1 MTQDSEDSPMN
12 STPVKPAKS
21 SKASSTRRRKELR
34 RRLPRPSGVLWL
46 QLRQKEVVYGAIA
59 CMLFVVLLT
68 AMLSWA
74 RTARH
79 PYVGELVHEPLVNLV
94 DFDVPDRQATDRARA
109 EARKASPLIFA
120 PKRAYLD
127 QVQAAIEGLPR
138 AVAESSS
145 IDDVNPE
152 LVKAFGL
159 DATNLPLVKKY
170 APTEGT
176 PNKDWTTWNQRF
188 IDALAT
194 EDPILSVQDFQA
206 FATTLN
212 KATVNQD
219 STEKPID
226 QDDLKTI
233 PFDDAIKIGEDDNSL
248 QNAAHELEM
257 LARRAGFPRD
267 VTPTVVNRII
277 EAPQPTAYVDQNLT
291 SEIAREAAARV
302 IQVTHN
308 HERGE
313 ILAMPGDVLSPEQ
326 IVSIEEAR
334 YAYRATAG
342 AENENILITLA
353 IGGMAAGLCAL
364 LASYAA
370 VFYPNIARNSL
381 RLTVVLGIVLIA
393 TSAATLV
400 AVKLPSLTVLAT
412 LSATLI
418 VVILMSLAY
427 DRRIA
432 LFAAI
437 MQIIMLSLALELG
450 PMVIAAQ
457 LITCATMASMLREIR
472 NRRAMIRAST
482 VTAFVGGVMFAL
494 TIIPQLSISS
504 GAWRIILINSAFAF
518 ASAYLVGF
526 VMLGALPSIERIFG
540 LTTGL
545 TLSELRDPR
554 HPLLRQMQQK
564 APGTYNHS
572 LQIANIA
579 ESAADTIG
587 ADSLLVYVGALYHD
601 IGKINKPEYFIENQA
616 GGPNKHDKLSP
627 AMSLL
632 IITGHV
638 KDGVELGREYGLPR
652 VLQHFIESHHGT
664 TLIEY
669 FFHAARSKAAEDG
682 QEDAVE
688 EFEFRYPGPKPRTRE
703 AAILMLCDCIE
714 SATRAMGEPTPNRIE
729 NLVRSLSRKRLE
741 DGQFDECPLSF
752 RELRTVED
760 SIIKSLCAIYHGRI
774 AYPSK
779 HSSTESDAA
788 ELGTAAPQSASA

>member
-1 MTQDSEDSPMN
+1 MN

-21 SKASSTRRRKELR
+21 SKASSTRRRRELR
-34 RRLPRPSGVLWL
+34 RRLPRPSGLLWL
-46 QLRQKEVVYGAIA
+46 QLRQKEVIYGAVS
-59 CMLFVVLLT
+59 CLVFVVLLT
-68 AMLSWA
+68 SMLTWA

-79 PYVGELVHEPLVNLV
+79 PYAGELVHEPIVNLV
-94 DFDVPDRQATDRARA
+94 DFEVPDRQATERARE

-145 IDDVNPE
+145 IEEVNPE

-159 DATNLPLVKKY
+159 DARNLPLIKKY
-170 APTEGT
+170 APTDGT
-176 PNKDWTTWNQRF
+176 PDKDWTVWNQRF
-188 IDALAT
+188 MDTLAT

-212 KATVNQD
+212 KATVEQEP
-219 STEKPID
+219 STESVD
-226 QDDLKTI
+226 RNDLKTI
-233 PFDDAIKIGEDDNSL
+233 PFDGAIKIGEDETAL
-248 QNAAHELEM
+248 QNATHELEM

-267 VTPTVVNRII
+267 VTPIVVNRII
-277 EAPQPTAYVDQNLT
+277 KAPQPTAYVDQNLT
-291 SEIAREAAARV
+291 NEIAREAAARV
-302 IQVTHN
+302 LQVTHN

-334 YAYRATAG
+334 HAYRETTDADTERLLVA
-342 AENENILITLA
+342 LA
-353 IGGMAAGLCAL
+353 IGGLAAGLCAL

-370 VFYPNIARNSL
+370 VFYPNIARNAL
-381 RLTVVLGIVLIA
+381 RLSVVLGIVLVA

-418 VVILMSLAY
+418 VVILMSLTY

-437 MQIIMLSLALELG
+437 MQIVMLALALELDA
-450 PMVIAAQ
+450 MVVAAQ

-472 NRRAMIRAST
+472 NRRAMIRAAT
-482 VTAFVGGVMFAL
+482 ITAVVGAVMFAL
-494 TIIPQLSISS
+494 TIIPQLSITS
-504 GAWRIILINSAFAF
+504 GAWRIILINTGLAF

-638 KDGVELGREYGLPR
+638 KDGVELAREYGLPR

-669 FFHAARSKAAEDG
+669 FFHAAQNKAAEDG
-682 QEDAVE
+682 LEDAVE

-729 NLVRSLSRKRLE
+729 SLVRSLSRKRLD

-779 HSSTESDAA
+779 QNSGESDT
-788 ELGTAAPQSASA
+788 EEQQLTPQSATA

>member
-1 MTQDSEDSPMN
+1 MNTTQSRN
-12 STPVKPAKS
+12 GKS

-34 RRLPRPSGVLWL
+34 RRLPKRSGELWL
-46 QLRQKEVVYGAIA
+46 KLRQKQVVYGGTA
-59 CMLFVVLLT
+59 CLLFVVLVT
-68 AMLSWA
+68 AMLSWGRNA
-74 RTARH
+74 RQ
-79 PYVGELVHEPLVNLV
+79 PYVGELVQSPIVNLV
-94 DFDVPDRQATDRARA
+94 DFEVPDRQATERARA
-109 EARKASPLIFA
+109 EARKAAPLIFV

-127 QVQAAIEGLPR
+127 QIQAAIEGLPR
-138 AVAESSS
+138 AVAESST
-145 IDDVNPE
+145 IEEVNPE
-152 LVKAFGL
+152 LAKAFAL
-159 DATNLPLVKKY
+159 DKARLPLVRKY
-170 APTEGT
+170 APVDGT
-176 PNKDWTTWNQRF
+176 PNADWTRWNQRF
-188 IDALAT
+188 MDALAG
-194 EDPILSVQDFQA
+194 EDPILSVPDFQA

-212 KATVNQD
+212 KATIDQPGD
-219 STEKPID
+219 KPEVD
-226 QDDLKTI
+226 QDDLRAI
-233 PFDDAIKIGEDDNSL
+233 PFNDAIKLGEGEESL
-248 QNAAHELEM
+248 QNAANELEM
-257 LARRAGFPRD
+257 LARRAGFPRE
-267 VTPTVVNRII
+267 VTPIVVHRII

-291 SEIAREAAARV
+291 AAVAKKAAEEVVPVRL
-302 IQVTHN
+302 N

-313 ILAMPGDVLSPEQ
+313 ILAMPGDVLTPEQ
-326 IVSIEEAR
+326 IVGIEESR
-334 YAYRATAG
+334 QAYRATDDASNEMILMGIAIAG
-342 AENENILITLA
+342 L
-353 IGGMAAGLCAL
+353 AAGLCTL

-370 VFYPNIARNSL
+370 VFYPSIARNSL
-381 RLTVVLGIVLIA
+381 RLAVILAIVLVSTA
-393 TSAATLV
+393 SATLV

-418 VVILMSLAY
+418 VVIIVSLSY

-432 LFAAI
+432 LFATLI
-437 MQIIMLSLALELG
+437 QIVLLALALELEA
-450 PMVIAAQ
+450 MVVAAQ
-457 LITCATMASMLREIR
+457 LITCATMASMLREFR
-472 NRRAMIRAST
+472 NRRAMIRAAT
-482 VTAFVGGVMFAL
+482 VTAVVGALMFAL
-494 TIIPQLSISS
+494 TIIPQLSVTL

-518 ASAYLVGF
+518 AAAYLVGF

-572 LQIANIA
+572 IQIANIA
-579 ESAADTIG
+579 EAAADSIG

-652 VLQHFIESHHGT
+652 VLHHFIESHHGT
-664 TLIEY
+664 TLVEY
-669 FFHAARSKAAEDG
+669 FYHAAQSKAAEEGQDG
-682 QEDAVE
+682 AVE

-703 AAILMLCDCIE
+703 AAILMLCDCVE

-729 NLVRSLSRKRLE
+729 TLVRSLSRKRLE
-741 DGQFDECPLSF
+741 DGQYDECPLSF

-774 AYPSK
+774 SYPGK
-779 HSSTESDAA
+779 QAGDQESDEVENLAA
-788 ELGTAAPQSASA
+788 ESPQSATA

>member
-1 MTQDSEDSPMN
+1 MN
-12 STPVKPAKS
+12 STPAKPGKT
-21 SKASSTRRRKELR
+21 SKASSTRRRRELR
-34 RRLPRPSGVLWL
+34 RRLPRPSGAIWL
-46 QLRQKEVVYGAIA
+46 QLRQKEVVYGTIS
-59 CMLFVVLLT
+59 CVLFVVLLT

-79 PYVGELVHEPLVNLV
+79 PYVGELVQDPIVNLV
-94 DFDVPDRQATDRARA
+94 DFDVPDRQATERARA
-109 EARKASPLIFA
+109 EARKAAPLIFA

-127 QVQAAIEGLPR
+127 QIQAAIEGLPR
-138 AVAESSS
+138 AVAESATIS
-145 IDDVNPE
+145 DVNPE

-159 DATNLPLVKKY
+159 TPTTLPLVKNY
-170 APTEGT
+170 APEEGT

-188 IDALAT
+188 INALAS

-212 KATVNQD
+212 KATVAPGV
-219 STEKPID
+219 EKEDID
-226 QDDLKTI
+226 QADLKTI
-233 PFDDAIKIGEDDNSL
+233 PFDDAIKIGDGEESL
-248 QNAAHELEM
+248 QNASHELEM

-267 VTPTVVNRII
+267 ITPTVVRRIT

-291 SEIAREAAARV
+291 NEIAREAAGRV
-302 IQVTHN
+302 NQVTHN

-313 ILAMPGDVLSPEQ
+313 ILALPGDLLSPEQ

-334 YAYRATAG
+334 QAYEATDDAADERILAG
-342 AENENILITLA
+342 IA
-353 IGGMAAGLCAL
+353 IAGMAAGLCAL

-370 VFYPNIARNSL
+370 VFYPNIARNPL
-381 RLTVVLGIVLIA
+381 RLAVILTIVLLA
-393 TSAATLV
+393 TSSATLV
-400 AVKLPSLTVLAT
+400 AVKLPSLIVLAT

-437 MQIIMLSLALELG
+437 MQIIMLAMALELEA
-450 PMVIAAQ
+450 MVVAAQ

-482 VTAFVGGVMFAL
+482 ITAVVGAAIFAL
-494 TIIPQLSISS
+494 TIIPQLSITG
-504 GAWRIILINSAFAF
+504 GAWRTILINSAFAF
-518 ASAYLVGF
+518 AAAYLVGF

-616 GGPNKHDKLSP
+616 GGPNKHEKLSP

-638 KDGVELGREYGLPR
+638 KDGIELGREYGLPR
-652 VLQHFIESHHGT
+652 VLLHFIESHHGT
-664 TLIEY
+664 TLVEY
-669 FFHAARSKAAEDG
+669 FFHAARNKAAEEG
-682 QEDAVE
+682 QADVVE
-688 EFEFRYPGPKPRTRE
+688 EFEFRYSGPKPRTRE

-729 NLVRSLSRKRLE
+729 TLVRSLSRKRLD

-752 RELRTVED
+752 RELKIVED

-779 HSSTESDAA
+779 QASTDSGEGQDVERAA
-788 ELGTAAPQSASA
+788 QPASA